1 MAGISLNGVY
11 NHFIQDYVSK
21 DVTHADAH
29 RKDELRDV
37 YKSIAKHNKQS
48 PLYLLTNDDE
58 SRNDA
63 IDIKER
69 ARQLQG
75 NIFSLSDQDDR
86 SSLTHTSA
94 YTTDQNR
101 VAASYIGKTPDQDV
115 GVIGFDIEVT
125 QLASAQIN
133 RGHPLPLEEASALS
147 TGSYAFDVRLG
158 NQEFEF
164 QFNIYDSDKN
174 IDVLQKLERLINK
187 ADVGL
192 SAKITEF
199 ENGFGA
205 LEIASHRTGLREDSH
220 NQFDIYET
228 SGDLSKGSVSTLGLD
243 NIVKPATNALF
254 TLNGEEKSAVSN
266 HFTVGSKFDI
276 QISDVTDPG
285 KPIHVGVMKDN
296 EALRHHI
303 MSIMESY
310 NRFVTDPVG
319 VENDKFKSD
328 KIKNEAIG
336 IAKLYMTGC
345 EDIGLSFTSEGTI
358 NVDEEMLK
366 QAIEASLDNKQL
378 SSIKNFTDA
387 LIKKAKD
394 ISVDPMKYIDRP
406 VVNYKNPEST
416 KNVASPYITSEYSG
430 MMFNNYS

>member
-75 NIFSLSDQDDR
+75 NIFSLSDQNDR

-94 YTTDQNR
+94 FTTDPNR
-101 VAASYIGKTPDQDV
+101 VAASYIGKTPEQDV
-115 GVIGFDIEVT
+115 GVIGFDIEVK
-125 QLASAQIN
+125 QLASVQVN
-133 RGHPLPLEEASALS
+133 QGHPLPLEAQSALAE
-147 TGSYAFDVRLG
+147 GSYAFDVRLG
-158 NQEFEF
+158 EQEFEF
-164 QFNIYDSDKN
+164 QFSIYEADKN

-192 SAKITEF
+192 KAKIAEF

-205 LEIASHRTGLREDSH
+205 IEIASNRTGIKEGSF

-228 SGDLSKGSVSTLGLD
+228 SGELGKGSVAALGLD
-243 NIVKPATNALF
+243 NVIKPASNALF

-276 QISDVTDPG
+276 QISDLTDPN

-303 MSIMESY
+303 MSIMDSY
-310 NRFVTDPVG
+310 NQFVNNPVG
-319 VENDKFKSD
+319 ESNDKFKSD
-328 KIKNEAIG
+328 RIRSEAIG

-345 EDIGLSFTSEGTI
+345 EDIGISFTGEGTI
-358 NVDEEMLK
+358 AVDEELLK

-378 SSIKNFTDA
+378 ASIKNFTDA
-387 LIKKAKD
+387 LIKQSKD

-416 KNVASPYITSEYSG
+416 KNTTSPYITSEYSG